1 MTGKRKVNYSESEEH
16 SSDEDFISEDV
27 SIHSKTRGST
37 IESPLVL
44 EPPKKRGRGPSKRPC
59 TNRNALMAR
68 VNRQRKKEYL
78 ESIEGKLN
86 YYRNANK
93 NLANVVQQQGIDL
106 KRLTAEV
113 SYLRNI
119 LNNNTSITT
128 LLKTMNESLKQRKCR
143 PEEDKWDL
151 EKTDPISNSL
161 GLSKTSARVAGGP
174 ETLGDSEIPS
184 DPGNNGNDIKY
195 QGTLLS
201 LVESDHN
208 YSNGI
213 ITNDL
218 FDFEGV
224 NCDPFKGSL
233 AFPSGNPNIINSTE
247 DSQFGISDVDIDQL
261 GNLEIFDLPGDAGGD
276 GIDLSRSDQPQTDN
290 LFDNLDNSGY

>member
-184 DPGNNGNDIKY
+184 DPG
-195 QGTLLS
+195 
-201 LVESDHN
+201 
-208 YSNGI
+208 
-213 ITNDL
+213 
-218 FDFEGV
+218 V

-290 LFDNLDNSGY
+290 LFDNLDNSGICLHVNSGRISLEYCSICHLNSINSDDP

>member
-184 DPGNNGNDIKY
+184 DPGNNG
-195 QGTLLS
+195 
-201 LVESDHN
+201 
-208 YSNGI
+208 
-213 ITNDL
+213 
-218 FDFEGV
+218 V

-290 LFDNLDNSGY
+290 LFDNLDNSGICLHVNSGRISLEYCSICHLNSINSDDP